1 MRNSILF
8 RLGVRETFDGKIRRC
23 PPEKKISGRGN
34 LIFYGTNGQKHW
46 GLGGVTI
53 LRTRQRPNIKK
64 AGRYPMREIVGSA
77 KNPLK
82 KRQRNVQQD
91 TKTQWS
97 LLEYFAFL
105 SKRAFLKLGGFTI
118 SFAEITDVM
127 SSETIP

>member
-1 MRNSILF
+1 MALVGAIM
-8 RLGVRETFDGKIRRC
+8 
-23 PPEKKISGRGN
+23 
-34 LIFYGTNGQKHW
+34 
-46 GLGGVTI
+46 
-53 LRTRQRPNIKK
+53 RTRQRPNIKK
-64 AGRYPMREIVGSA
+64 AGRYPIREIVGSA

-127 SSETIP
+127 NLESDS

>member
-1 MRNSILF
+1 M
-8 RLGVRETFDGKIRRC
+8 
-23 PPEKKISGRGN
+23 
-34 LIFYGTNGQKHW
+34 
-46 GLGGVTI
+46 
-53 LRTRQRPNIKK
+53 RTRQRPNIKK
-64 AGRYPMREIVGSA
+64 AGRYPIREIVGSA

-127 SSETIP
+127 NLESDS

>member
-1 MRNSILF
+1 M
-8 RLGVRETFDGKIRRC
+8 
-23 PPEKKISGRGN
+23 
-34 LIFYGTNGQKHW
+34 
-46 GLGGVTI
+46 
-53 LRTRQRPNIKK
+53 RTRQHPNIKK
-64 AGRYPMREIVGSA
+64 AGRYPIREIVGSA

-127 SSETIP
+127 SSEPDSRRSGR